1 MKHRDNRDVDPFC
14 SLQIPFVIYGLLYP
28 SLSEMNQATVQ
39 NMQGFFFILSCEI
52 IFSSFYRIL
61 YSYFTLTPLLR
72 RETTERIYTFSAYY
86 IADTLT
92 DLPFVC
98 IRPMCGLLITFL
110 IAGLN
115 WGIWFFI
122 EIWITLAVLAF
133 TSTAYG
139 LMMFGIFRSI
149 ILEAPPVFNMFFSSV
164 SGAYANL
171 SGYPILKYTSV
182 FFYANEA
189 MSIIFWRDVNTIGK
203 SYTVRW
209 FGELRQQQQQ

>member
-1 MKHRDNRDVDPFC
+1 MKYYQRALHLF
-14 SLQIPFVIYGLLYP
+14 SQIPFATIGLLYS
-28 SLSEMNQATVQ
+28 SLTTMTQATIQ

-61 YSYFTLTPLLR
+61 YSYFTITPLLR

-86 IADTLT
+86 VANTLT
-92 DLPFVC
+92 DLPFLC

-110 IAGLN
+110 LGGLN
-115 WGIWFFI
+115 WGVWFFV

-139 LMMFGIFRSI
+139 LMMFGIFRAI
-149 ILEAPPVFNMFFSSV
+149 ILEAPPVFNMFFSTV
-164 SGAYANL
+164 SGVYGNL
-171 SGYPILKYTSV
+171 SSYPILKYTSV

-189 MSIIFWRDVNTIGK
+189 MSIMFWRNVTTIGIC
-203 SYTVRW
+203 
-209 FGELRQQQQQ
+209 Q